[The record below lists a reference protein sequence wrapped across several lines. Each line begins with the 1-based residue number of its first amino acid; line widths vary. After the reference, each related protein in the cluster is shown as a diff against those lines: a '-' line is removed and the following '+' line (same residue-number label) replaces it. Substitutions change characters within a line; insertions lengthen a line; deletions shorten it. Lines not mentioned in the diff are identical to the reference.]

1 MNAHALVPDFE
12 PRRKVQRFVFRR
24 RGLMMRG
31 ANNVS
36 TQIHTID
43 VSTQG
48 MGVMVPVPLKIG
60 ESCAIMLDALVGG
73 HIMQLKFACKAVDCT
88 LAGIEGF
95 RTSLYIDGSV
105 EAHQEQLQ
113 KIIASCS
120 TLSSR
125 DLS

>member
-1 MNAHALVPDFE
+1 MNAHAIVPDSE

-24 RGLMMRG
+24 RGLLKRG
-31 ANNVS
+31 ASS

-48 MGVMVPVPLKIG
+48 MGVMVPVPLKVG
-60 ESCAIMLDALVGG
+60 ESCAIVLDALVGG
-73 HIMQLKFACKAVDCT
+73 RIMQLKFDCKAVDCT

-105 EAHQEQLQ
+105 EAHQQQLQ